1 MDQRTVNF
9 FSEETR
15 MEGDLFLPSD
25 LKANE
30 RRPGVVLCHGFTG
43 VRSLILG
50 DYAKI
55 FAEAGFVFVAEPGVN
70 SQLAGD
76 ADVVLYVAGVITYE
90 VIKLR
95 CCVHGPG
102 RRISE

>member
-55 FAEAGFVFVAEPGVN
+55 FAEAGFVALTFDYRGYGGSEG
-70 SQLAGD
+70 
-76 ADVVLYVAGVITYE
+76 I
-90 VIKLR
+90 
-95 CCVHGPG
+95 
-102 RRISE
+102 RRRLI